1 VSSVPAGISGLMPR
15 VSIVIPNWNQSELL
29 AATLR
34 SLRDQA
40 YRDFET
46 VVVDN
51 GSTDDS
57 RAMLARDFP
66 EVRLIALPGNVGFA
80 RATNLGLQAS
90 PSELLACL
98 NNDVECEP
106 GWLGALVAALDRQ
119 PSMGSVASLML
130 DAKRPGFIDAAGDAM
145 SLVAW
150 NMGRGEPDGP
160 RWREAREILSACAG
174 AAIYRRTVFELIG
187 WFDESFFAWFED
199 VDLGIRAQ
207 LAGFRCWYEPA
218 AVVRHWG
225 SATAATMSDRKVFL
239 TVRNGLML
247 FFKTMPLRRVLLWGP
262 LVLAWPWADSF
273 MTGRPFAVTVKAWFA
288 FWGQLPA
295 VLRGRREVYAR
306 RTVPVSRLT
315 SLLENPLNDVGRA
328 FAAIGRR
335 LRGSRRPLS
344 PA

>member
-1 VSSVPAGISGLMPR
+1 MPR
-15 VSIVIPNWNQSELL
+15 VAIVIPNWNQADLL

-34 SLRDQA
+34 SLRTQTFA
-40 YRDFET
+40 DFEA

-57 RAMLARDFP
+57 RAVLARDFP
-66 EVRLIALPGNVGFA
+66 EVRVIALPQNVGFA

-90 PSELLACL
+90 PSEILVCL

-106 GWLGALVAALDRQ
+106 GWLAGLVGALDRM
-119 PSMGSVASLML
+119 PDVGSVASLML
-130 DAKRPGFIDAAGDAM
+130 DARRPGLIDAAGDAM

-150 NMGRGEPDGP
+150 NVGRGEPDGP
-160 RWREAREILSACAG
+160 PHRTAREILSACAG
-174 AAIYRRTVFELIG
+174 AAAYRRTVFETVG

-218 AVVRHWG
+218 AVVSHWG

-247 FFKTMPLRRVLLWGP
+247 FFKTMPLRRVLMWGP

-273 MTGRPFAVTVKAWFA
+273 MTGRPFLVTVKAWFA
-288 FWGQLPA
+288 FWPRLPA
-295 VLRGRREVYAR
+295 VLRARREVYAR
-306 RTVPVSRLT
+306 RRVPVSRLT
-315 SLLENPLNDVGRA
+315 QLLESPWNDVRRA

-335 LRGSRRPLS
+335 F
-344 PA
+344 A